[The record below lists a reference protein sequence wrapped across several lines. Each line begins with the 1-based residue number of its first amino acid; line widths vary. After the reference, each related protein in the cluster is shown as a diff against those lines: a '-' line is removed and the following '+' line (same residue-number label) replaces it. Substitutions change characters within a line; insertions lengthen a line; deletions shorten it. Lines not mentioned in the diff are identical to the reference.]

1 MFKKRTFSM
10 VFCREQN
17 GEKMY
22 TVQDESNEEV
32 FVYQIFKEAD
42 AKAILYLIERS
53 YDVALAD
60 CKHQIE
66 NIFS

>member
-1 MFKKRTFSM
+1 
-10 VFCREQN
+10 
-17 GEKMY
+17 MY

-32 FVYQIFKEAD
+32 FVYRIFKEAD